1 MFVPN
6 DKHRQLDMFA
16 SVTALPE
23 DELNLLEQSWA
34 GTFYR
39 EVFCRIDEQLFAM
52 LYSNEPSRPNVSV
65 NVLVALEVL
74 KASLGWSDEELIQA
88 FYFNLQVRYAVGLRT
103 LGDGH
108 FELRTLY
115 NFRHRLSQHMQQTG
129 RNLIEQAFEHLT
141 EEQCVA
147 IGLKTSK
154 MRMDSTYVAS
164 NIREYSRLQLLVE
177 VIQRVYRMLSEVDQA
192 RYAIDFADYIRGS
205 SGQYVYRVRSEE
217 GESHLQRLGQLM
229 QRLSVTLAGLYSEQP
244 AYQMLVRVF
253 GEHFR
258 VADCGLRLKTGQE
271 LSASSLNS
279 PDDVEATFRRKNQQK
294 HLGYVANVTE
304 TCDGDNPM
312 QLIVKVQTE
321 ANVTDD
327 TTLLAATLSDLKNR
341 FEVEE
346 IYTDGGY
353 NNETTGQL
361 VAELEISHIQ
371 TALRGHSAAGLS
383 LHTFQI
389 DTTDAGQPELMTCPH
404 GQAAQV
410 VNRPHD
416 RFTVAFDAKQ
426 CQTCPERERCPTKQL
441 KSKPLRKLYFRA
453 HDLEI
458 AHRRQRIEQ
467 DGDTIR
473 RIRLVVE
480 STIAAIKG
488 PFRCGKLP
496 VRGKFRVACLLIGS
510 AMMVNLRR
518 IHRHLT
524 AKPTQNPERPAGGLV
539 IVTQEAPLLSFFRRF
554 GQPFHLLSS
563 HHYYVWAA

>member
-6 DKHRQLDMFA
+6 DKHRQLDMFT
-16 SVTALPE
+16 SITSLPE

-34 GTFYR
+34 GTFYS
-39 EVFCRIDEQLFAM
+39 EVFCRLDERLLAV
-52 LYSNEPSRPNVSV
+52 LYSDKPSRPNVPV
-65 NVLVALEVL
+65 NILVGLEIL
-74 KASLGWSDEELIQA
+74 KASFGWSDEELIHA

-115 NFRHRLSQHMQQTG
+115 NFRQRLSEYMQQTG
-129 RNLIEQAFEHLT
+129 QNLLEQVFEELT
-141 EEQCVA
+141 EEQCAVM
-147 IGLKTSK
+147 GLKTGK
-154 MRMDSTYVAS
+154 VRMDSTYVAS

-192 RYAIDFADYIRGS
+192 RYAADFADYIRGS

-217 GESHLQRLGQLM
+217 GESHMQRLGELM
-229 QRLSVTLAGLYSEQP
+229 QRLSVDLASLYSEQP
-244 AYQMLVRVF
+244 VYQMLVRVF
-253 GEHFR
+253 GEHFT
-258 VADCGLRLKTGQE
+258 VADRRLRLKTGQE

-279 PDDVEATFRRKNQQK
+279 PDDVEATFRRKNQRK
-294 HLGYVANVTE
+294 HVGYVANVTE
-304 TCDGDNPM
+304 TCDSDNPM

-321 ANVTDD
+321 ANVSED
-327 TTLLAATLSDLKNR
+327 TTLLAATLPDLKDR

-346 IYTDGGY
+346 VYTDGGY

-361 VAELEISHIQ
+361 MAELEVSHIQ

-389 DTTDAGQPELMTCPH
+389 DTTEAGQPESITCPH
-404 GQAAQV
+404 GQSAQV
-410 VNRPHD
+410 VRRPHD
-416 RFTVAFDAKQ
+416 RFIAAFEVRQ
-426 CQTCPERERCPTKQL
+426 CETCPERERCPTKQL
-441 KSKPLRKLYFRA
+441 KSQPLRKLYFRA

-458 AHRRQRIEQ
+458 AYRRQRIEQ
-467 DGDTIR
+467 NGDTIR

-480 STIAAIKG
+480 STIAAIKR
-488 PFRCGKLP
+488 PFRFGKLP
-496 VRGKFRVACLLIGS
+496 VRGKFRVGCLLIGS

-518 IHRHLT
+518 IHRYLT
-524 AKPTQNPERPAGGLV
+524 AKPTENPEKSGGGLV
-539 IVTQEAPLLSFFRRF
+539 IEAQDAPLLSIFRRF

-563 HHYYVWAA
+563 HHNYVCAA